1 MKPFTKKI
9 VKKISFAVG
18 MSLFVAFIAWIFFHS
33 FLKANITF
41 WSILL
46 IKGAQ
51 VVIMLIIEH
60 IVRDTYYKSFLWIL
74 LRKLRKKIH
83 KRKAIHEA
91 KAESGVRIYYFLAW
105 IIALNM
111 KREIRSKRRHSTSV
125 WKKILSFIS
134 FGYY

>member
-51 VVIMLIIEH
+51 VVVMLVIEH
-60 IVRDTYYKSFLWIL
+60 IVRDTYYKRFLSLL
-74 LRKLRKKIH
+74 LRKLRKKVH

-91 KAESGVRIYYFLAW
+91 KAESGVRIFYFLAW
-105 IIALNM
+105 IIVLNM
-111 KREIRSKRRHSTSV
+111 KREIRSKRHHSTSV

>member
-1 MKPFTKKI
+1 MNAFAKKI
-9 VKKISFAVG
+9 LKKIFFAIG

-51 VVIMLIIEH
+51 VVVMLVIEH
-60 IVRDTYYKSFLWIL
+60 IVRDTYYKRFLSLL
-74 LRKLRKKIH
+74 LRKLRKKVH

-111 KREIRSKRRHSTSV
+111 KREIRSKRHHSTSA